1 MSHQKTWSRSSTP
14 LARTARRRHEQ
25 RHSVAENGRN
35 EPAGDNGCGPEC
47 PTEAMA
53 DAPEDSIMSES
64 ANASIDS
71 GSIMDR
77 MDREQER
84 LRKNVLARM
93 RRIEGQS
100 RGIQRM
106 IENGEECGDILMQV
120 RAARS
125 ALHAASKQVM
135 KRYMVRCHLDAIQN
149 SEDPDEPIEKMIDL
163 LTGYLD

>member
-1 MSHQKTWSRSSTP
+1 
-14 LARTARRRHEQ
+14 
-25 RHSVAENGRN
+25 
-35 EPAGDNGCGPEC
+35 
-47 PTEAMA
+47 
-53 DAPEDSIMSES
+53 
-64 ANASIDS
+64 
-71 GSIMDR
+71 MDR

-93 RRIEGQS
+93 RRIEGQI

-106 IENGEECGDILMQV
+106 IENGEECGDILIQV

-149 SEDPDEPIEKMIDL
+149 CENPDEPIEKMIDL

>member
-1 MSHQKTWSRSSTP
+1 MP
-14 LARTARRRHEQ
+14 DA
-25 RHSVAENGRN
+25 AEGM
-35 EPAGDNGCGPEC
+35 G
-47 PTEAMA
+47 
-53 DAPEDSIMSES
+53 MSES
-64 ANASIDS
+64 GNDSSDSAN
-71 GSIMDR
+71 IMDR
-77 MDREQER
+77 MDMEQER
-84 LRKNVLARM
+84 LRKNVLVRM
-93 RRIEGQS
+93 RRIEGQI